1 MASGNEGDSC
11 SSCSPDGKKTN
22 KIDTD
27 QDKVEEAEDIFQNNV
42 YCQYQNVAEA
52 NLDNGV
58 TMPGTPMVTNHL
70 QAYSSS
76 SLEIGRQLAIIGDE
90 LNKQKNQELQSR
102 FARKINWRQTITL
115 PHNGVRYVSR
125 RGIMEY
131 FDRITEMVAKIIEK
145 NQITQW
151 IAGRG
156 GWTTA
161 LSIETTILK
170 WLFGI
175 FMVAVLGVA
184 IGWKMYKP

>member
-102 FARKINWRQTITL
+102 QVYPLFAFQDGYGYLYSFAERFARKINWRQTITL

-156 GWTTA
+156 GWA
-161 LSIETTILK
+161 K
-170 WLFGI
+170 PKI
-175 FMVAVLGVA
+175 FSND
-184 IGWKMYKP
+184 